1 MGLISY
7 RWFGYSQSPQPSV
20 RPIPAAPI
28 AQLPFEI
35 EIAIL
40 IAGNASAKLS
50 ESHTQDL
57 PGLKP
62 DCFLPDP
69 PVTPRKIANGLIS
82 NSPTKKLGK
91 GNTSGTGAI
100 TGILPVPL
108 SQAGCLCHKKKM
120 TLFNRNENCD
130 NCWSN
135 CDRHTIYTPGM

>member
-1 MGLISY
+1 MSKFKLAVPIIVATLMGLISY

-20 RPIPAAPI
+20 RPIPAAPV

-69 PVTPRKIANGLIS
+69 QVTPRKIA
-82 NSPTKKLGK
+82 
-91 GNTSGTGAI
+91 TG
-100 TGILPVPL
+100 
-108 SQAGCLCHKKKM
+108 
-120 TLFNRNENCD
+120 
-130 NCWSN
+130 
-135 CDRHTIYTPGM
+135 